1 LKKYFQ
7 MGKSDL
13 ELAEKLEQLTIL
25 NQGID
30 INVDISCASTGYGVD
45 TESDL
50 KKVKKELKK

>member
-1 LKKYFQ
+1 

-30 INVDISCASTGYGVD
+30 INVDISCAPTGYGVD